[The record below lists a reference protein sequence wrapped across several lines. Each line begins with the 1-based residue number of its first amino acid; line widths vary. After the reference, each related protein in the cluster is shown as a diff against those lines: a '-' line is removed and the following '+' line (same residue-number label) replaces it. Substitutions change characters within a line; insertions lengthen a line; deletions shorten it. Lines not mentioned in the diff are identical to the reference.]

1 MRSGTKLVL
10 GIMQA
15 AKTQKRQLSNSK
27 V

>member
-15 AKTQKRQLSNSK
+15 AKTQKKQFSNRK